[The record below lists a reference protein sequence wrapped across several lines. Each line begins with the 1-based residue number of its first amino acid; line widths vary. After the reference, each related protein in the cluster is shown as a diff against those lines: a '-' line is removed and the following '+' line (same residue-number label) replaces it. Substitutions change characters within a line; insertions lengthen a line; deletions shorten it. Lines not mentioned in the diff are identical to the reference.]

1 MKQITSIFFFLLFLT
16 ACNAQTKNT
25 DYSKAIVEQAEMM
38 GELLVKKDFDS
49 FCKYTYPKIVEM
61 MGGKQKMIEVLENGV
76 KEMQKEGTAFL
87 NVSFGVPSDVITT
100 ENELQCTIPQTIE
113 MKVPD
118 GRLVS
123 QSTLVAISTDK
134 GINWYFVD
142 TSGKDIETMKK
153 TLPNLSAEL
162 VIPKKTK
169 PVLYAE

>member
-1 MKQITSIFFFLLFLT
+1 MKQILSILFFVCLLT
-16 ACNAQTKNT
+16 ACKGQTKNA
-25 DYSKAIVEQAEMM
+25 DYSKAIIEQAEMM
-38 GELLVKKDFDS
+38 GAFLVKKDFNE

-87 NVSFGVPSDVITT
+87 KVSFGVPSDVITT
-100 ENELQCTIPQTIE
+100 KNELQCTMPQTIE

-123 QSTLVAISTDK
+123 QSTLIAISTDK
-134 GINWYFVD
+134 GLNWYFVD

-169 PVLYAE
+169 PLLYAE